1 VKVNLLVLLLGV
13 WLFVRTFWGGLA
25 RKVAAGVKK

>member
-1 VKVNLLVLLLGV
+1 MAGGLILLILAV

-25 RKVAAGVKK
+25 RSVAGAVS

>member
-1 VKVNLLVLLLGV
+1 MAGGLLLLLAAA

-25 RKVAAGVKK
+25 RRVAAGF

>member
-1 VKVNLLVLLLGV
+1 VNLAAGLLLVLLGV

-25 RKVAAGVKK
+25 HVIARDT